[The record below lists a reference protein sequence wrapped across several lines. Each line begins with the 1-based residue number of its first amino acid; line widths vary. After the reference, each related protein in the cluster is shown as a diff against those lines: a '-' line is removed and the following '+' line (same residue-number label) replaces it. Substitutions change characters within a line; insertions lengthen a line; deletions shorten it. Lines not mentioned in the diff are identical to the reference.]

1 MNSNNAKISERLRIE
16 QGVLN
21 ADIATDRTSAWYDAT
36 GWRRFAAKGFAQAV
50 NSDKNMTV
58 QLLQATDSSGT
69 GAKALSALVTV
80 VSDDSPSGD
89 VEAIAEAQDTDFDSA
104 NGFKYIAVQMTSD
117 DTTVLA
123 NANLIMADGQFAPYV
138 APT

>member
-1 MNSNNAKISERLRIE
+1 MNPNMKLSEQLRIE
-16 QGVLN
+16 EGVLN
-21 ADIATDRTSAWYDAT
+21 ADIATDRTSAYYDAT
-36 GWRRFAAKGFAQAV
+36 GYRRFAAKAFAKDV
-50 NSDKNMTV
+50 NSDKNLTV

-69 GAKALSALVTV
+69 GAKALSSLVTS

-89 VEAIAEAQDTDFDSA
+89 INAIAEAQDSDFDSA
-104 NGFKYIAVQMTSD
+104 NGFKYIAVQLTSD

-123 NANLIMADGQFAPYV
+123 NANLIMAGNRFAPYV

>member
-1 MNSNNAKISERLRIE
+1 MNPNMKLSEQLRIE

-21 ADIATDRTSAWYDAT
+21 ADIATDRTSSYYDAT
-36 GWRRFAAKGFAQAV
+36 GWRRFAAKLFADDV
-50 NSDKNMTV
+50 NSDKVCTV

-69 GAKALSALVTV
+69 DAKALSSEVTV
-80 VSDDSPSGD
+80 TCDDSPSGD
-89 VEAIAEAQDTDFDSA
+89 VEAIAEAQDSDFDSA
-104 NGFKYIAVQMTSD
+104 NGFKYIAVKVTSD

-123 NANLIMADGQFAPYV
+123 NANLIMAGGRFGPYV